1 MKFKAPFI
9 ILPAL
14 FLSLNAFSQTR
25 TSLQDAIQFALK
37 NNPRTQANALRLQ
50 AAFEKLQAYKQSVY
64 LPTASVSY
72 SQDLQNQSQKSAR
85 ATINMNLFNG
95 FADYYSI
102 QAQECNYKL
111 REASYKSTNTMM
123 QNTSG
128 QIVGLVANH
137 YINLVDIRQNQL
149 FDQMTLQKLTQILPY
164 TKNEEQ
170 KNSIESYIS
179 STKISLQESASDLQ
193 IAEANYKYIVNA
205 EVPAETDSFS
215 EVIDKIEIPLNAEK
229 AFQISLEKSPEI
241 LSAKLSLECHQLSRK
256 ADRAS
261 LYSARVDISASK
273 STDFNGQNTG
283 ATSAMLNVTI
293 PFDLGRI
300 NSYKA
305 DEKNITAT
313 QLDLDDTIAEIKNDL
328 NSNYIRLKSS
338 YDVALAYEE
347 NYRLNDQKINAYLT
361 NLKNLKL
368 EEINILN
375 NLMRTQQGQFQML
388 NMKKQ
393 QVISLKYGIQRNI
406 GTLFETNRLFLQN

>member
-1 MKFKAPFI
+1 MKFKYPHF
-9 ILPAL
+9 ILPVL
-14 FLSLNAFSQTR
+14 FLSLNSFAQSK

-64 LPTASVSY
+64 LPKASVGY
-72 SQDLQNQSQKSAR
+72 SQDLQNPSQKSAR

-111 REASYKSTNTMM
+111 KEASYKSTNTMM

-149 FDQMTLQKLTQILPY
+149 FDQMTLQKLNQILPY

-170 KNSIESYIS
+170 KNSIENYIS
-179 STKISLQESASDLQ
+179 STKISLQESASDIQ

-205 EVPAETDSFS
+205 DVPAETDSFS
-215 EVIDKIEIPLNAEK
+215 EIMEKIEIPQSSEQ

-256 ADRAS
+256 AERAS
-261 LYSARVDISASK
+261 LYSARVDISASR
-273 STDFNGQNTG
+273 STDFNGQNSGTN
-283 ATSAMLNVTI
+283 SAMLNVTI

-300 NSYKA
+300 NNYKS
-305 DEKNITAT
+305 DEKNITAN
-313 QLDLDDTIAEIKNDL
+313 QLDLDDTIAEIKNNL

-338 YDVALAYEE
+338 QEVALAYEE
-347 NYRLNDQKINAYLT
+347 NYKVNDQKINAYLT
-361 NLKNLKL
+361 NLKNLKV
-368 EEINILN
+368 EDVNILI

-393 QVISLKYGIQRNI
+393 QVINLKYGIQRNI
-406 GTLFETNRLFLQN
+406 GTLFETNRIFIQN

>member
-1 MKFKAPFI
+1 
-9 ILPAL
+9 
-14 FLSLNAFSQTR
+14 
-25 TSLQDAIQFALK
+25 
-37 NNPRTQANALRLQ
+37 
-50 AAFEKLQAYKQSVY
+50 
-64 LPTASVSY
+64 
-72 SQDLQNQSQKSAR
+72 
-85 ATINMNLFNG
+85 MNLFNG

-137 YINLVDIRQNQL
+137 YINLVDIRQNQV
-149 FDQMTLQKLTQILPY
+149 FDQMTLQKLNQILPY

-170 KNSIESYIS
+170 KNSIESYIN
-179 STKISLQESASDLQ
+179 STKISLQESVSDLQ

-205 EVPAETDSFS
+205 DVPSETDSFS
-215 EVIDKIEIPLNAEK
+215 EVMEKIEIPQNSDQ

-256 ADRAS
+256 AERAS
-261 LYSARVDISASK
+261 LYSTRVDISASR
-273 STDFNGQNTG
+273 STDFNGQRSGT
-283 ATSAMLNVTI
+283 TSAQLNVTI

-313 QLDLDDTIAEIKNDL
+313 ELDLNDTIAEIKNDL

-338 YDVALAYEE
+338 QDVALSYDES
-347 NYRLNDQKINAYLT
+347 YKINELKINNYLN
-361 NLKNLKL
+361 NLKNLTL
-368 EEINILN
+368 EEVNILI
-375 NLMRTQQGQFQML
+375 NLMRTQQGQFMML

-393 QVISLKYGIQRNI
+393 QVINLKYGIQRNI
-406 GTLFETNRLFLQN
+406 GTLFETNRIFFQN

>member
-1 MKFKAPFI
+1 MKFKAHFLV
-9 ILPAL
+9 LPSL
-14 FLSLNAFSQTR
+14 LLSFSAFAQSK

-37 NNPRTQANALRLQ
+37 NNPRTQANALRLK
-50 AAFEKLQAYKQSVY
+50 AAFEQLQAYKQSVY
-64 LPTASVSY
+64 LPKASVSY

-85 ATINMNLFNG
+85 ASINMNLFNG

-137 YINLVDIRQNQL
+137 YINLVDIRQNQM
-149 FDQMTLQKLTQILPY
+149 FDQNALQKLILILPIA
-164 TKNEEQ
+164 KNEEQ
-170 KNSIESYIS
+170 KNSIENYIN
-179 STKISLQESASDLQ
+179 STKISLQESVSELQ

-205 EVPAETDSFS
+205 DVPGETDSFS
-215 EVIDKIEIPLNAEK
+215 EVMEKIEIPQTSDL
-229 AFQISLEKSPEI
+229 AFWISLEKSPEI

-256 ADRAS
+256 AERAS
-261 LYSARVDISASK
+261 LYSARVDVSASQ
-273 STDFNGQNTG
+273 STDFNGPRTG
-283 ATSAMLNVTI
+283 STSAQLNVTI

-305 DEKNITAT
+305 GEKNITAT

-338 YDVALAYEE
+338 QDVALSYDESYKTNE
-347 NYRLNDQKINAYLT
+347 LKINNYLS
-361 NLKNLKL
+361 NLKNLTL
-368 EEINILN
+368 EEVNILI
-375 NLMRTQQGQFQML
+375 NLMRTQQGQFMML

-393 QVISLKYGIQRNI
+393 QVINLKYGIQRNI
-406 GTLFETNRLFLQN
+406 GTLFETNRFFIQN